1 MQAHNQ
7 GEAAV
12 MHLGSVHSENGNE
25 TVMHPQL
32 LSSGF
37 AWAGVRLNTRS
48 SLWERL

>member
-12 MHLGSVHSENGNE
+12 MHLGSERSENGNE
-25 TVMHPQL
+25 TVTHPQL
-32 LSSGF
+32 LSRGF
-37 AWAGVRLNTRS
+37 AWAGVQLNTRS

>member
-12 MHLGSVHSENGNE
+12 VRLGSELSENGNE
-25 TVMHPQL
+25 IVTHPQL
-32 LSSGF
+32 LSKGF
-37 AWAGVRLNTRS
+37 AWAGGQLHTRS